1 MKWSQAMECVLMV
14 TKDKFAFRLPL
25 NHRISITTIKYT
37 TVGDYIILEGT
48 MGGFP
53 ASVVQVVDERM
64 TKPLVDLEKPPDME
78 KAVKHF
84 HYLA

>member
-1 MKWSQAMECVLMV
+1 MECVLMV

-48 MGGFP
+48 MGGSP
-53 ASVVQVVDERM
+53 APVVQVVDERKEK
-64 TKPLVDLEKPPDME
+64 KPLVDLEKPPDME